1 MSAILNTSTATLKNE
16 IQNNKLLI
24 LGKLAASIA
33 HEIRNPLSAIKLE
46 IESMRMSAGE
56 SDGELHESLT
66 SCMEATERINNIIQ
80 TTLDFS
86 RKNTRVTNNVDL
98 NKICSQTIDLLSAQ
112 ANKQKSLLIF
122 KPKENLPTI
131 RLNKNKVLQVTVNLV
146 TNALDAVK
154 ENGKIKLQIKTKD
167 KGAIVLEVS
176 DNGIGIKEEDKPKIF
191 TDFYTNKKSG
201 TGLGLGVCKMLIEE
215 QGGEIGFVSKQGKG
229 SKFFI
234 QFPADLIG
242 VTNET

>member
-1 MSAILNTSTATLKNE
+1 MKNE
-16 IQNNKLLI
+16 VQNNKLLI

-46 IESMRMSAGE
+46 IESMRMSVIE
-56 SDGELHESLT
+56 SNGELHDSLT

-98 NKICSQTIDLLSAQ
+98 NKICSQTIELLSAQ
-112 ANKQKSLLIF
+112 ASKQKSILSF

-146 TNALDAVK
+146 TNALEAVN
-154 ENGKIKLQIKTKD
+154 EDGEISLRIKINKD
-167 KGAIVLEVS
+167 STIILEVN
-176 DNGIGIKEEDKPKIF
+176 DNGDGIKEEDKPKIF
-191 TDFYTNKKSG
+191 TDFYTNKKGG

-215 QGGEIGFVSKQGKG
+215 QGSEIGFVSKEGKG
-229 SKFFI
+229 SKFYI
-234 QFPADLIG
+234 QFPANLVG
-242 VTNET
+242 VTHET

>member
-1 MSAILNTSTATLKNE
+1 MKNE

-46 IESMRMSAGE
+46 IESMRMSAVE
-56 SDGELHESLT
+56 SDGELHESLI
-66 SCMEATERINNIIQ
+66 SCMEATERIDNIIR

-98 NKICSQTIDLLSAQ
+98 NRICSQTIDLLSAQ

-122 KPKENLPTI
+122 RPKENLPTI

-154 ENGKIKLQIKTKD
+154 ENGKIKLQIKTNHN
-167 KGAIVLEVS
+167 GAIVLEVS

-191 TDFYTNKKSG
+191 ADFYTNKKGG

-215 QGGEIGFVSKQGKG
+215 QGGEIGFESKEGKG
-229 SKFFI
+229 SKFYI
-234 QFPADLIG
+234 QFPADLVG

>member
-1 MSAILNTSTATLKNE
+1 MSAILNTSTANLKNE

-154 ENGKIKLQIKTKD
+154 ENGKIKLQIKTND

>member
-1 MSAILNTSTATLKNE
+1 LKNE

-46 IESMRMSAGE
+46 IESMRMSAVE
-56 SDGELHESLT
+56 SDGELHESLI
-66 SCMEATERINNIIQ
+66 SCMEATERIDNIIR

-98 NKICSQTIDLLSAQ
+98 NRICSQTIDLLSAQ

-122 KPKENLPTI
+122 RPKENLPTI

-154 ENGKIKLQIKTKD
+154 ENGKIKLQIKTNHN
-167 KGAIVLEVS
+167 GAIVIEVS

-191 TDFYTNKKSG
+191 ADFYTNKKGG

-215 QGGEIGFVSKQGKG
+215 QGGEIGFESKEGKG
-229 SKFFI
+229 SKFYI
-234 QFPADLIG
+234 QFPADLVG

>member
-1 MSAILNTSTATLKNE
+1 MSAILNTSAANLKNE

>member
-1 MSAILNTSTATLKNE
+1 MKNE

-66 SCMEATERINNIIQ
+66 SCMEATERIDNIIQ

-98 NKICSQTIDLLSAQ
+98 NKICSQTIELLSAQ

-167 KGAIVLEVS
+167 NGAIVLEVS

-191 TDFYTNKKSG
+191 TDFYTNKKGG

-215 QGGEIGFVSKQGKG
+215 QGGEIGFVSREGKG
-229 SKFFI
+229 SKFYI

>member
-1 MSAILNTSTATLKNE
+1 LKNE

-46 IESMRMSAGE
+46 IESMRMSAVE
-56 SDGELHESLT
+56 SDGELHESLI
-66 SCMEATERINNIIQ
+66 SCMEATERIDNIIR

-98 NKICSQTIDLLSAQ
+98 NRICSQTIDLLSAQ

-122 KPKENLPTI
+122 RPKENLPTI

-154 ENGKIKLQIKTKD
+154 ENGKIKLQIKTNHN
-167 KGAIVLEVS
+167 GAIVLEVS

-191 TDFYTNKKSG
+191 ADFYTNKKGG

-215 QGGEIGFVSKQGKG
+215 QGGEIGFESKEGKG
-229 SKFFI
+229 SKFYI
-234 QFPADLIG
+234 QFPADLVG

>member
-1 MSAILNTSTATLKNE
+1 MKNE

-112 ANKQKSLLIF
+112 ANKQKCLLNF
-122 KPKENLPTI
+122 NPKENLPTI

-146 TNALDAVK
+146 TNALEAVK
-154 ENGKIKLQIKTKD
+154 EGGKIKLQIKIKD
-167 KGAIVLEVS
+167 NGAIVLEVS

-229 SKFFI
+229 SKFYI